1 MLKHGW
7 IKTPAGRIRC
17 ERPHSSA
24 RNYPE
29 QKFLFYF
36 TSVFEEAPQLP
47 TLIIWLWTH
56 HPTGK
61 NVFVILTQMLSL
73 ALQNNVSFSQIY
85 RLIYPFHRISNN
97 SDLVTTLCWW
107 YYEKTYRDYA
117 AIIWNYPLKRGD
129 LIWTQSK
136 FNDGHFRYT
145 LRHFLFRTPE
155 CFISMKKACSVFYT
169 LPTHTPRN
177 RPYSSSNIK
186 AARLPA
192 RPHTVEYSSLLR
204 RRPTSA
210 KPRIPLIFHS
220 TSSFLSWHSRKRS
233 GSIRLVGLS
242 SATFSRCAESLQHR
256 DPFRCLQECVLLPD
270 RRAFILYIH
279 NLRV

>member
-1 MLKHGW
+1 MRA
-7 IKTPAGRIRC
+7 T
-17 ERPHSSA
+17 S
-24 RNYPE
+24 
-29 QKFLFYF
+29 LFCM
-36 TSVFEEAPQLP
+36 QLP
-47 TLIIWLWTH
+47 RAEVPFLLHLCVWGSSSTSYSHHLTLNSPSDWKKHDCDPHTDII
-56 HPTGK
+56 
-61 NVFVILTQMLSL
+61 SR
-73 ALQNNVSFSQIY
+73 SQTWSH
-85 RLIYPFHRISNN
+85 FHRFTGSFVLFTEYLITAIWSPHYVG
-97 SDLVTTLCWW
+97 DIMK
-107 YYEKTYRDYA
+107 KTYQDYA

-136 FNDGHFRYT
+136 FNDAD
-145 LRHFLFRTPE
+145 FRTL
-155 CFISMKKACSVFYT
+155 CATFFSGLLNVSSLWKKLTVFYT
-169 LPTHTPRN
+169 LPTRTPRN

-210 KPRIPLIFHS
+210 KPRIPLIFHG

-242 SATFSRCAESLQHR
+242 SATFSRCGAESHR

-270 RRAFILYIH
+270 SKAFILYI
-279 NLRV
+279 